1 MKLSKYYRKSSSDNE
16 VISQAKSLIKT
27 WKKFVPENGDK
38 KDKKEKDGKSDNGKE
53 GNGVSSGPKKIGDKA
68 LPQAASATT
77 DDVRLSCRSM
87 LAKALRGNKVFGR
100 KHLNK
105 TVLIYSSPP
114 FKAKESYLREL

>member
-87 LAKALRGNKVFGR
+87 LAKALRGNKVFGI
-100 KHLNK
+100 KHMNK
-105 TVLIYSSPP
+105 SILIYSS
-114 FKAKESYLREL
+114 